1 MKDRKRKQQAKILR
15 WFRKI
20 HRITGASL
28 FLLFFIVSIT
38 GLLLGWKKDSGGYLM
53 AKDIRGTTSDLS
65 QWMELDDLHSR
76 AIASL
81 RENVGEEYDTTL
93 NRIDVRHEKGLVK
106 FVFDQHYT
114 AIHLD
119 GATGALLQIEKRR
132 ADFIENLHDGS
143 YIDRVFNIPGNLFKL
158 AYTTT
163 VGLALLLFTITG
175 FWLWYGP
182 IRMRKN
188 QTHH

>member
-65 QWMELDDLHSR
+65 HWMELDDLHSR

-81 RENVGEEYDTTL
+81 RESVGEEYDTTL

-143 YIDRVFNIPGNLFKL
+143 YIDRVFNIPGDLFKL
-158 AYTTT
+158 VYTTT

>member
-1 MKDRKRKQQAKILR
+1 MKDNQRKQQAKILR
-15 WFRKI
+15 WFRKV

-28 FLLFFIVSIT
+28 FLLFFVVSIT
-38 GLLLGWKKDSGGYLM
+38 GLLLGWKKDSRGFLM
-53 AKDIRGTTSDLS
+53 AKDIRGTSSDLT
-65 QWMELDDLHSR
+65 QWLTLDVLHQQ
-76 AIASL
+76 AITSL
-81 RENVGEEYDTTL
+81 REKLGEDYDTTL

-106 FVFDQHYT
+106 FIFDQHYT

-119 GATGALLQIEKRR
+119 GATGTLLQIEKRR

-143 YIDRVFNIPGNLFKL
+143 YVDKVFNIPGDLFKL
-158 AYTTT
+158 IYTTV
-163 VGLALLLFTITG
+163 VGMALLLFTITG